1 MKTPHKLDRTRQA
14 APQVFEWL
22 RGSILS
28 LQLAPGT
35 ALSRTELA
43 ERFELSQTP
52 VRDALLQLAQEGLV
66 DIFPQHATLVSR
78 IDIASATQAHF
89 LRCAIELEV
98 VRTLALAACMSGMFK
113 DTPGIQ
119 ADALWK
125 ESMATAGYAQWLART
140 LGSDVKQSWLAG
152 FLVRVG
158 ELIIAQK
165 APEQMAAIEQL
176 PHQAGGRWQREK
188 RLLGFSGAQLTAA
201 LARRWRFPD
210 SIVRALETAED
221 PVAAV
226 PFCRLGGIV
235 HVAMLLAEIGLEEP
249 KSPADTIASLPEE
262 IKRALQLDSAWL
274 AEHLPPVADFVDVS
288 VR

>member
-1 MKTPHKLDRTRQA
+1 MRYAIARDPAPTAKLIHLANNARFGPARQVA
-14 APQVFEWL
+14 TL
-22 RGSILS
+22 D
-28 LQLAPGT
+28 
-35 ALSRTELA
+35 
-43 ERFELSQTP
+43 
-52 VRDALLQLAQEGLV
+52 DAL
-66 DIFPQHATLVSR
+66 TLVGLN
-78 IDIASATQAHF
+78 Q
-89 LRCAIELEV
+89 

-119 ADALWK
+119 ADAFWK

-140 LGSDVKQSWLAG
+140 LGSDVQQSWLAG
-152 FLVRVG
+152 LLVRIA

-165 APEQMAAIEQL
+165 APEQMAATEQL
-176 PHQAGGRWQREK
+176 PHPAGGRWQREK
-188 RLLGFSGAQLTAA
+188 RLLGLSGAQLTAE
-201 LARRWRFPD
+201 LARRWRFRD

-221 PVAAV
+221 PVPAV

-249 KSPADTIASLPEE
+249 KSPADTIASLREE
-262 IKRALQLDSAWL
+262 IKRALPLDSDWL